1 MRQEL
6 LYNDC
11 FHFSP
16 RGKELLLLKWSLCNM
31 TVGNNVSWVKW
42 VYGKLAIYRQY
53 RGAIYILVW
62 YPIYVFKWNI
72 WHIAKVLQ
80 VIRKKIIIYLL
91 IIKCLKTISKYAMFL
106 YPNICVLLPSLTV
119 SKIRPVIVS
128 RTTETMQSYPHT
140 ANPPWVTQMYN
151 STIILWSTHDNI
163 TVY

>member
-1 MRQEL
+1 MSVWEISYIPTISRGY
-6 LYNDC
+6 LYLGMVPHIRFQAEYLTHCESIRNDI
-11 FHFSP
+11 
-16 RGKELLLLKWSLCNM
+16 R
-31 TVGNNVSWVKW
+31 
-42 VYGKLAIYRQY
+42 
-53 RGAIYILVW
+53 
-62 YPIYVFKWNI
+62 
-72 WHIAKVLQ
+72 
-80 VIRKKIIIYLL
+80 VIRKKITIYLL
-91 IIKCLKTISKYAMFL
+91 IIKCLKIISKYAMFL

>member
-11 FHFSP
+11 LHFSP
-16 RGKELLLLKWSLCNM
+16 RGKELLLLKWSPCNM

-53 RGAIYILVW
+53 RGAIYILLR
-62 YPIYVFKWNI
+62 YPMYFFKRNI
-72 WHIAKVLQ
+72 WHIAK

-91 IIKCLKTISKYAMFL
+91 IIKCLKKYQNKPCFCIRIFVFC
-106 YPNICVLLPSLTV
+106 YLLWRSQRLGL
-119 SKIRPVIVS
+119 SFVS
-128 RTTETMQSYPHT
+128 RKTETMQSYPHT

>member
-42 VYGKLAIYRQY
+42 VYGKLAIRRQY

-72 WHIAKVLQ
+72 WHIAKN
-80 VIRKKIIIYLL
+80 IIVYLL
-91 IIKCLKTISKYAMFL
+91 IIKCLKIISKYTIFL

>member
-62 YPIYVFKWNI
+62 YPIYFLNGIFDTLRKYYKWYPSNI
-72 WHIAKVLQ
+72 IV
-80 VIRKKIIIYLL
+80 YLL
-91 IIKCLKTISKYAMFL
+91 IIKCLKIISKYATFL
-106 YPNICVLLPSLTV
+106 YHNICVLLPSLTV